1 MGRGVRGRAVIRRL
15 LQDEAAFD
23 ALLTPYRVRADRVMV
38 GMNAFLLLVCLLVA
52 PLRQTYAEA
61 VLIGG
66 PTLAMAAWLATR
78 HAGALTTRLYM
89 ASAFMLYTGLL
100 IHQSGGETEAHF
112 AAFGLIGVLLYYRDW
127 RTIATATVVIYLHHL
142 LLGGAQWL
150 GAPVYVFD
158 SGRFWFKFGVHVA
171 YFLPFVGMMGALSVW
186 LRREGVESRRVIAL
200 ADRIVR
206 GHLVETLEVSE
217 AEVRAPLVSA
227 VLAMKSRLLDL
238 LRVSP
243 VATAVVRLD
252 DDTLVSVNDA
262 WARTFGGGGQVGR
275 PFGTLPLWGGNQVW
289 PGLLARLTQAP
300 DRLVE
305 KAECLLVTEDERRLH
320 CELTMILHDE
330 AEPVMAIFTIE
341 DVTLRRLAERQ
352 MERLA
357 FRDQLTDLPNRASL
371 QLEMAHAMDAWRR
384 LGRAF
389 AVLLL
394 DLDGFKEVNDRLG
407 HASGDEVLRCVARR
421 IEHCRRSSDI
431 AARLGG
437 DEFVV
442 VLNGC
447 GHDGAVEMART
458 LVAAISEP
466 IGLVDGAVTVRVG
479 ASLGI
484 ALSNPLVRDAD
495 EMLRH
500 ADAAMYQAKGAGKN
514 QFAVFTP

>member
-1 MGRGVRGRAVIRRL
+1 MRGRTVIRRL
-15 LQDEAAFD
+15 LSAETAFD

-52 PLRQTYAEA
+52 PVRQTYAEA

-66 PTLAMAAWLATR
+66 PTLAMAVWLATR
-78 HAGALTTRLYM
+78 HAGRLTTRLYM

-100 IHQSGGETEAHF
+100 IHQSGGEIEAHF

-127 RTIATATVVIYLHHL
+127 RTIAAATVVIYLHHL
-142 LLGGAQWL
+142 LLGGAQWR

-158 SGRFWFKFGVHVA
+158 STRFWFKFGVHVA

-186 LRREGVESRRVIAL
+186 LRREGVENRQVIAL

-217 AEVRAPLVSA
+217 AEARAPLVSA

-262 WARTFGGGGQVGR
+262 WIRTFGQRAQVGG
-275 PFGTLPLWGGNQVW
+275 PFGMLPLWAGDQTW
-289 PGLLARLTQAP
+289 PGLLARLTHAP
-300 DRLVE
+300 NRLVE
-305 KAECLLVTEDERRLH
+305 KAECMLVAENERRIQ

-330 AEPVMAIFTIE
+330 AEPVMAIVTIE
-341 DVTLRRLAERQ
+341 DVTLRRQAEREMQ
-352 MERLA
+352 RLA
-357 FRDQLTDLPNRASL
+357 FRDQLTDLPNRVCL
-371 QLEMAHAMDAWRR
+371 QAELAHAMDAWQRI
-384 LGRAF
+384 GRSF

-407 HASGDEVLRCVARR
+407 HASGDDVLRCVARR
-421 IEHCRRSSDI
+421 IEDCRRSSDI

-442 VLNGC
+442 VLHGC
-447 GHDGAVEMART
+447 GHEGAVRMART
-458 LVAAISEP
+458 LVESISEP
-466 IGLVDGAVTVRVG
+466 IGLVDSVTTVRVG
-479 ASLGI
+479 ASIGI
-484 ALSNPLVRDAD
+484 ALSNPLVRDSDAL
-495 EMLRH
+495 LRH